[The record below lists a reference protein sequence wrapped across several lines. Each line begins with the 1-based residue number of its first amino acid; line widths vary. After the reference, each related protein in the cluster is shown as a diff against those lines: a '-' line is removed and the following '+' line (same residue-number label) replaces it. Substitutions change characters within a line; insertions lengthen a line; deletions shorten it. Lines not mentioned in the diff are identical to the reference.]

1 MILGK
6 LTINSN
12 EFRLNHIRHIKTYK
26 GNNLKIIIQP
36 DLTTTFDQWGF
47 MLRVKNGSLTSV
59 EGLGGITQPEG
70 RGPIL
75 HPDNHNLR
83 WREFL
88 WMHYTAVLLTLT
100 ESIKTELIFQTCGGE
115 KRIKVADLTQKA
127 THLQTGDNGRLNIA
141 LYFPTT
147 QGQFNITPEKV
158 IAGSRQNFTIRYVVG
173 DAGIAT
179 GGSLC
184 IFTPYSSW
192 TPPELEE
199 HTVTLTHA
207 DDSTHN
213 AGIETK
219 LVPHSHSVFG
229 FFYMVRVKTGELQ
242 AGDVICIRYGAKS
255 KIGVQTY
262 PKDRVYFTTLIDANA
277 SGIFYPFPYENVPR
291 VQICQGMPNRLRI
304 VVPMVTRPGEVLI
317 VRGLVLDNNYNPA
330 LQGLESPVILKIKSL
345 HPVKSSQNIF
355 ELETSANSEGRF
367 TFENVMIP
375 KVGYFAI
382 TVQSDGLTSATLVV
396 KCAEDQKT
404 GLYWGSLHGHSEMSD
419 GEFSPEEYFRYGRED
434 GLVDF
439 CSLTDHD
446 WELFEH
452 YRNRCKGGF
461 PRVQQLAEQYNE
473 SERFV
478 TISAYEWM
486 GVNQVGHINV
496 YYNNKRTDNPMY
508 VGEVAILE
516 RTDADTP
523 EKLVEIYKGRDDV
536 MLIPHTSH
544 GTTWPV
550 YDPKLMRLMEIYSCW
565 GCSENH
571 LSGAGGARAGLEKGF
586 EMGFIGGADSHH
598 GSPGHTGH
606 PSKYHCLPDREGFA
620 AVYAND
626 FTRDS
631 IFKAMKMRR
640 CYATTGERILL
651 EFSIDNYTMGQSA
664 TVKSVCKM
672 AVRGVAGGSQPI
684 TKIELI
690 CDGKPVAKGHING
703 LMGFLE
709 VEISTMPGKHYYY
722 LRVTQKDNEQAWSSP
737 IWLSTRN
744 ANFPMV
750 LEKICKNKI

>member
-1 MILGK
+1 M
-6 LTINSN
+6 
-12 EFRLNHIRHIKTYK
+12 FRHIRTYK
-26 GNNLKIIIQP
+26 GNNLKIIVQP

-59 EGLGGITQPEG
+59 EGLGGITQPEDCV
-70 RGPIL
+70 PIL
-75 HPDNHNLR
+75 HPDDHSVR

-100 ESIKTELIFQTCGGE
+100 ESVKAELIFQTCGGE
-115 KRIKVADLTQKA
+115 RRIKVADLTQKA
-127 THLQTGDNGRLNIA
+127 TRLQTGNNGRLNVA
-141 LYFPTT
+141 LYVPTT
-147 QGQFNITPEKV
+147 QGQLKITPEKV
-158 IAGSRQNFTIRYVVG
+158 IAGSHENFTIQYVVG

-199 HTVTLTHA
+199 HTVTLTRA
-207 DDSTHN
+207 DGSAHN

-219 LVPHSHSVFG
+219 LVPHSHPVFG
-229 FFYMVRVKTGELQ
+229 FFYMIRVKTGKLQ
-242 AGDVICIRYGAKS
+242 AGDVMCIHYGARTG
-255 KIGVQTY
+255 ICVQTY
-262 PKDRVYFTTLIDANA
+262 SKERVYFTTLIDANA
-277 SGIFYPFPYENVPR
+277 NGIYYPFLYENMPR
-291 VQICQGMPNRLRI
+291 VQICHGVPYRLRI
-304 VVPMVTRPGEVLI
+304 VVPMVTRPGEELI
-317 VRGLVLDNNYNPA
+317 VRGLLLDENYNPA
-330 LQGLESPVILKIKSL
+330 LRDIESPVRLKIKSL
-345 HPVKSSQNIF
+345 YPVKSGQNIV
-355 ELETSANSEGRF
+355 ELETFADAGGRF
-367 TFENVMIP
+367 TFENARITQA
-375 KVGYFAI
+375 GYFAI
-382 TVQSDGLTSATLVV
+382 TVQTDGLMSATLVV
-396 KCAEDQKT
+396 KRAEGERT

-419 GEFSPEEYFRYGRED
+419 GEFSPEEYYRYGRDD

-452 YRNRCKGGF
+452 YRNSVKGGF
-461 PRVQQLAEQYNE
+461 SHVQQLAEKYNE
-473 SERFV
+473 PGRFV

-486 GVNQVGHINV
+486 GINQVGHINV
-496 YYNNKRTDNPMY
+496 YYNNERTDNPMY

-536 MLIPHTSH
+536 LLIPHTSH

-571 LSGAGGARAGLEKGF
+571 LSGASGARAGLEKGF

-620 AVYAND
+620 AVYADD
-626 FTRDS
+626 FTRSS
-631 IFKAMKMRR
+631 IFGAMKMRH

-651 EFSIDNYTMGQSA
+651 EFSIGNHTMGQSA
-664 TVKSVCKM
+664 TVESVCKM
-672 AVRGVAGGSQPI
+672 AVRGVAGGTQPI

-690 CDGKPVAKGHING
+690 CDGKPVTEGRVNG

-709 VEISTMPGKHYYY
+709 EEISPLPGKHYYY
-722 LRVTQKDNEQAWSSP
+722 LRVTQEDSEMAWSSP
-737 IWLSTRN
+737 IWLST
-744 ANFPMV
+744 
-750 LEKICKNKI
+750 